1 MFATKMVKTATDT
14 FLSPTSVTNID
25 VTRTTYIIRVKF
37 PLFIHLSIS
46 LWTFMLNWLFSNT
59 AGTTNS
65 FIYFSFTFWSF
76 GLFEAFYFSLI
87 EWSSKTM
94 KFKVSM
100 ICALVEPWFLIK
112 VKIQRMYMRLLYK
125 PRGMNI
131 SNNHWCWFSKW
142 CLHSIISRL
151 NSELEIGISQGY
163 MLSAQPTQF
172 KTP

>member
-1 MFATKMVKTATDT
+1 MDIGDWILLVMWKDSGCCQSKSSKPLPTPRSCHPPI
-14 FLSPTSVTNID
+14 LSPTSVPNIH
-25 VTRTTYIIRVKF
+25 VTRSTYIVLVEFSILIH
-37 PLFIHLSIS
+37 LFISLS
-46 LWTFMLNWLFSNT
+46 TFMLNWLFFNT

-65 FIYFSFTFWSF
+65 FIYFSLTFWSF

-131 SNNHWCWFSKW
+131 SNTH
-142 CLHSIISRL
+142 
-151 NSELEIGISQGY
+151 
-163 MLSAQPTQF
+163 
-172 KTP
+172 